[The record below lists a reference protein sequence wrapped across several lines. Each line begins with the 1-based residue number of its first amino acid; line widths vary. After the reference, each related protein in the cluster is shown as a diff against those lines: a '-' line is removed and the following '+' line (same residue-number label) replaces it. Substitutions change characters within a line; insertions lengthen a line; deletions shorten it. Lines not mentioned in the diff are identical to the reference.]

1 MEDFEKRR
9 SAFKSRVAGLQYIQ
23 IEIKK
28 KSKQTNKQTNG
39 LFRRD
44 NIKRFARFT
53 LHTKTTT
60 GISWY
65 LMHWNYEKLNKLE

>member
-28 KSKQTNKQTNG
+28 KSKQTNKQTNKQTD
-39 LFRRD
+39 FSD
-44 NIKRFARFT
+44 AT
-53 LHTKTTT
+53 
-60 GISWY
+60 ISNV
-65 LMHWNYEKLNKLE
+65 LLDLPFIRKQPLE

>member
-1 MEDFEKRR
+1 MEDFERR
-9 SAFKSRVAGLQYIQ
+9 RRAFKSRVAGLQSIQ

-28 KSKQTNKQTNG
+28 KNKTNKQTNG
-39 LFRRD
+39 LVRRE

-60 GISWY
+60 GIS
-65 LMHWNYEKLNKLE
+65 